1 MIKLLTISQKF
12 GVDFF
17 MSSDTST
24 LSHTKTANHFTK
36 FGVDVFMSSDTSTLS
51 HDKTANHFTKVW
63 GRFLYVE

>member
-24 LSHTKTANHFTK
+24 LSHDKIAKHFTK
-36 FGVDVFMSSDTSTLS
+36 ELTIDYIFECCCMLFKLHVRQRKYNYS
-51 HDKTANHFTKVW
+51 
-63 GRFLYVE
+63 